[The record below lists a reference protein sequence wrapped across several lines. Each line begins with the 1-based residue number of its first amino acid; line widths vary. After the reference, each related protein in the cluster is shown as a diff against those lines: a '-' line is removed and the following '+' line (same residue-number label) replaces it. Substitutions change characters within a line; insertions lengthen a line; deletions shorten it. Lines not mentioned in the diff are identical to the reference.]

1 MPQAELP
8 IDGEKA
14 AVSAAGT
21 GIGREIARQLTA
33 SGIDVAIN
41 DIDGDALA
49 EAETAL
55 AGTPGDVLTV
65 RGDASDPDDMAGLID
80 RAVDRFGG
88 LDILVNNV
96 GIAGPTKPCEEV
108 SHDEFMRTL
117 EVNLGGQFS
126 ATKAAIPHL
135 KAGDA
140 GRVINLASVS
150 GKRPLE
156 HRTPYVTAKMGVIGF
171 TRTLAVEL
179 APHGVTVNAIC
190 PGSVE
195 GDRLEAV
202 IENQARSREIPYEEA
217 RREMIEASPMNAF
230 VQRSDIADTVLFL
243 CSRRAEHITGQDINV
258 SAGKVMY

>member
-8 IDGEKA
+8 IDGERA
-14 AVSAAGT
+14 AISAAGT

-33 SGIDVAIN
+33 SGVDVAVN
-41 DIDGDALA
+41 DIDADALS

-55 AGTPGDVLTV
+55 AETPGDVLAV
-65 RGDASDPDDMAGLID
+65 QGDASEPDDMAALVD

-135 KAGDA
+135 KASDA
-140 GRVINLASVS
+140 GRVINLASIS

-156 HRTPYVTAKMGVIGF
+156 HRTPYATAKMGVVGF
-171 TRTLAVEL
+171 TRTLALEL
-179 APHGVTVNAIC
+179 APHDVTVNAIC

-195 GDRLEAV
+195 GDRIEAV
-202 IENQARSREIPYEEA
+202 IENQARSRDIPYEEA
-217 RREMIEASPMNAF
+217 RREMVEASPMETF
-230 VQRSDIADTVLFL
+230 VQQSDIADTVLFL
-243 CSRRAEHITGQDINV
+243 CSRRAEHITGQDLNV
-258 SAGKVMY
+258 SSGQVMY